1 MQITSFICNFAPLHN
16 KTKYH
21 FLQTF
26 NGLSI
31 MKAIKFN
38 KALMLTAFAG
48 LAFTSCS
55 NSDDGDVKTPG
66 NLTNYSFKLEK
77 TAETFCSSNDI
88 TLGQKEQWYQKIQDF
103 RGAGDEQNKQNHPYY
118 FQHKDKAPTTD
129 GNVDQAEKEF
139 VLNYLSQHP
148 NEGSTDFSHYNYYI
162 QNVGG
167 SYASYTTAPDM
178 NNATS
183 SVTGSNQMDF
193 VEFKDQNGEWK
204 HINDY
209 NANYGP
215 VALVLNTQI
224 TGARYHDSWGSNT
237 WESKYKFYEIEYN
250 GQKNLYL
257 CFDYGTKKDGAGI
270 AECCSDGVYNDWVI
284 KVIPAC
290 DNDEP
295 GNVDPVDPT
304 PTPEQPSNEANG
316 MVEVNLSAQ
325 DHKDEECSKLSVH
338 VRDTCNFKVFIP
350 VPATAYCEADDMYI
364 VEKHYDK
371 MSYNE
376 QTTVMEREINGQNVT
391 LTVTYVADGIYI
403 ESQGINAKVLE
414 YCRNVY
420 GDGITFEVWNY
431 YNTEKLTR
439 EALLACLNQTSI
451 EFTDKQPK
459 EYKNTKVD
467 INVDQTGKELDCT
480 VTKK

>member
-1 MQITSFICNFAPLHN
+1 M
-16 KTKYH
+16 KTLK
-21 FLQTF
+21 LT
-26 NGLSI
+26 
-31 MKAIKFN
+31 

-55 NSDDGDVKTPG
+55 NSDDGVDGNVPG

-77 TAETFCSSNDI
+77 TAALQCSSNDI
-88 TLGQKEQWYQKIQDF
+88 ALAQNESRYQKIQDF
-103 RGAGDEQNKQNHPYY
+103 INAGDDQNRVNHPYY
-118 FQHKDKAPTTD
+118 FLHKDKCPAD
-129 GNVDQAEKEF
+129 INKIDQAEKAF
-139 VLNYLSQHP
+139 VLNYLAQHP
-148 NEGSTDFSHYNYYI
+148 NEGSTTFSHYNYYI

-167 SYASYTTAPDM
+167 AYASYTTAPDM
-178 NNATS
+178 NNATQ
-183 SVTGSNQMDF
+183 SVTGSNQMDDLK
-193 VEFKDQNGEWK
+193 VKDQNGEWI
-204 HINDY
+204 HFLDY

-224 TGARYHDSWGSNT
+224 TGARYHDSWGSNN
-237 WESKYKFYEIEYN
+237 WENKYRFYEIEYN

-257 CFDYGTKKDGAGI
+257 CFDYATKKDGNI
-270 AECCSDGVYNDWVI
+270 PECCTDGVYNDWVV

-290 DNDEP
+290 DDEDNGGGTVTP
-295 GNVDPVDPT
+295 DPDPDPDPT
-304 PTPEQPSNEANG
+304 PDPTPDPDPDPVKPDQPVVVNNNG
-316 MVEVNLSAQ
+316 MVEVNLTAQ

-376 QTTVMEREINGQNVT
+376 QTNVMERVIDGQKVT
-391 LTVTYVADGIYI
+391 LTVTYVAEGIYI
-403 ESQGINAKVLE
+403 ESQGINAKVLQ
-414 YCRNVY
+414 YCRNTY

-431 YNTEKLTR
+431 FNIEKLTR
-439 EALLACLNQTSI
+439 AQLIEKLNLSTI
-451 EFTDKQPK
+451 EFTDNQPK
-459 EYKNTKVD
+459 KYENTKVD
-467 INVDQTGKELDCT
+467 DNVDANGNKLDCT